1 MKGSLIL
8 LDRGLFM
15 CPKIPDIFEV
25 VRHLHDPLFKN
36 SLFIMLTSASSA
48 GFGFIFWVLAAKLYS
63 AEDVG
68 IATALISSMALI
80 VLLSKLGLDHSIIR
94 FFPANDD
101 GRKSGIFSTAV
112 VIATVFAVLLGVI
125 FIAGIDLFSPELH
138 VLALP
143 TNAVFY
149 LLFLAAG
156 SGTALGCT
164 SFVAV
169 RKASFQFIQSIVVGS
184 RILFL
189 IPLVIFGSVGIFC
202 AVGIS
207 FFLALVTA
215 YMLLVRSGIKFR
227 FLIDREFLN
236 DSFHFSAGNYLAGL
250 FMAGPILVLPIMV
263 LNLLGAEQAA
273 YYYVAYAIAA
283 LLFKIPHAV
292 SMSLFV
298 EGSHGEDLKRAV
310 LKSLFAVFSLL
321 IPVSLILY
329 VCSGWVLGLVGVDY
343 AIGGQDV
350 LQIMVAASL
359 FVGINSVYFA
369 IKRVQKDVKGLV
381 VLSGVVGGLLV
392 GFGYVFA
399 DMFGL
404 VGLGYAWLVSNG
416 VGSVMVAAMIWK
428 ERWV

>member
-1 MKGSLIL
+1 MNLRIS
-8 LDRGLFM
+8 
-15 CPKIPDIFEV
+15 DIFKV

-36 SLFIMLTSASSA
+36 SLFIMLTSASGA

-68 IATALISSMALI
+68 VATALISSMALI
-80 VLLSKLGLDHSIIR
+80 VLLSKLGLDFSIIR
-94 FFPANDD
+94 FFPTNDN
-101 GRKSGIFSTAV
+101 GGKSSIFSTAV
-112 VIATVFAVLLGVI
+112 VINIIFAVLLGVI
-125 FIAGIDLFSPELH
+125 FIAGVDMFSPELH

-143 TNAVFY
+143 TNAAFY

-169 RKASFQFIQSIVVGS
+169 RKAFFQFIQSVVVGS
-184 RILFL
+184 RVLFL
-189 IPLVIFGSVGIFC
+189 IPLVMFGSVGIFW
-202 AVGIS
+202 AVGVS
-207 FFLALVTA
+207 FLFALVTA
-215 YMLLVRSGIKFR
+215 YILLLRSGINFR
-227 FLIDREFLN
+227 FLIDRDFLN
-236 DSFHFSAGNYLAGL
+236 ESFHFSAGNYLAGL
-250 FMAGPILVLPIMV
+250 FMAGPTLILPIMV

-273 YYYVAYAIAA
+273 YYFIAYAIAA

-298 EGSHGEDLKRAV
+298 EGSHGEDLKRTV

-321 IPVSLILY
+321 VPSALILY
-329 VCSGWVLGLVGVDY
+329 VCSGWVLGLVGADY
-343 AIGGQDV
+343 ATGGQDV

-359 FVGINSVYFA
+359 FVGINSIYFA
-369 IKRVQKDVKGLV
+369 IKRVQKDVRGLV

-416 VGSVMVAAMIWK
+416 VGSVMVATMVWREK
-428 ERWV
+428 WV

>member
-1 MKGSLIL
+1 MSLRIS
-8 LDRGLFM
+8 
-15 CPKIPDIFEV
+15 DIFEV

-36 SLFIMLTSASSA
+36 SLFIMLTSASGA

-68 IATALISSMALI
+68 VATALISSMALI
-80 VLLSKLGLDHSIIR
+80 VLLSKLGLDFSIIR
-94 FFPANDD
+94 FFPANDN
-101 GRKSGIFSTAV
+101 GGKSSIFSTAV
-112 VIATVFAVLLGVI
+112 VINIIFAILLGVI
-125 FIAGIDLFSPELH
+125 FIAGVDMFSPELH

-143 TNAVFY
+143 TNATFY

-169 RKASFQFIQSIVVGS
+169 RKAFFQFIQSVVVGS
-184 RILFL
+184 RVLFL
-189 IPLVIFGSVGIFC
+189 IPLVMFGSVGIFW
-202 AVGIS
+202 AVGVS
-207 FFLALVTA
+207 FLFALVTA
-215 YMLLVRSGIKFR
+215 YILLLRSGINFR
-227 FLIDREFLN
+227 FLIDRDFLN
-236 DSFHFSAGNYLAGL
+236 ESFHFSAGNYLAGL
-250 FMAGPILVLPIMV
+250 FMAGPTLILPIMV

-273 YYYVAYAIAA
+273 YYFIAYAIAA

-298 EGSHGEDLKRAV
+298 EGSHGEDMKRTV

-321 IPVSLILY
+321 VPSALILY
-329 VCSGWVLGLVGVDY
+329 VCSGWVLGLVGADY
-343 AIGGQDV
+343 ATGGQDV

-359 FVGINSVYFA
+359 FVGINSIYFA

-381 VLSGVVGGLLV
+381 VLNGVVGGLLV

-416 VGSVMVAAMIWK
+416 VGSVMVATMVWREK
-428 ERWV
+428 WV